1 MRGDDG
7 LQIEYGKNV
16 RKTRAKRVWSML
28 LVVCILLLLLILQT
42 TLLPM
47 LSIMSAVPN
56 ILLVLC
62 ICFSL
67 AHGGPAALVFSVFA
81 GLLQE
86 ALNGGAMGYNAL
98 LYLLLSWIC
107 VCLSDRW
114 NGRRMLLALPIVFI
128 FTLVHACFCWSAMFI
143 LWNQHGFGGFLLRH
157 ILPSALYNTVI
168 APVFIFLVNRL
179 CFIETSGRDL
189 V

>member
-1 MRGDDG
+1 M
-7 LQIEYGKNV
+7 QIKYRQSV
-16 RKTRAKRVWSML
+16 RKNRAKRVWSTSLVLCTLLFL
-28 LVVCILLLLLILQT
+28 LVLQT

-47 LSIMSAVPN
+47 LSVFSAVPN
-56 ILLVLC
+56 LSLVLC
-62 ICFSL
+62 LCFSL

-114 NGRRMLLALPIVFI
+114 NGRNMLLATLAVFI
-128 FTLVHACFCWSAMFI
+128 FTLVHACFYWGAMFL

-157 ILPSALYNTVI
+157 ILPSTLYNTVI
-168 APVFIFLVNRL
+168 APVFIFLVNKL

>member
-1 MRGDDG
+1 M
-7 LQIEYGKNV
+7 QIRYGQSV
-16 RKTRAKRVWSML
+16 RKKRAKRLRSML
-28 LVVCILLLLLILQT
+28 IIIAILLLLLILQT
-42 TLLPM
+42 TILPT
-47 LSIMSAVPN
+47 LSVFSAVPN
-56 ILLVLC
+56 LLLVLC
-62 ICFSL
+62 LCFSL
-67 AHGGPAALVFSVFA
+67 AHRGPAALVFSVFA

-128 FTLVHACFCWSAMFI
+128 FTLVHACFYRGAMFL

-179 CFIETSGRDL
+179 CFIETRGRDL